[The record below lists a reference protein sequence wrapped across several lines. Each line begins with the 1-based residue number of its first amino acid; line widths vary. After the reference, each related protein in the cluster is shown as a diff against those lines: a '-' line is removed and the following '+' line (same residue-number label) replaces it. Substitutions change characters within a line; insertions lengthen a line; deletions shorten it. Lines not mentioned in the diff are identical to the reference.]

1 MKLLKS
7 LVAAGSV
14 LFSLNA
20 VAASN
25 YQDWWGDASKDGMG
39 LNVGH
44 QGNVLAV
51 SWYHFG
57 TDGKASYVLLAGT
70 LDESGMLVGDLQSAT
85 GSAPGP
91 AYNPGSVQ
99 RNVIGMGKLHF
110 LSDTSATFE
119 YTINGVS
126 GSMNLTRFSM
136 ASPALDGTYYVATE
150 YRWSDCTNASDNMPF
165 PDVMENDVRITGKG
179 NGVYA
184 VKIDTCEGTINLTQ
198 SGSILSGQGALTCL
212 SGTLKGTTMVFE
224 RVRRIENN
232 LNVDYSIKY
241 DPPFGCTEKGT
252 MGGVRSDYLQNL
264 YPLYPF

>member
-7 LVAAGSV
+7 LVVAGSV

-20 VAASN
+20 AAASN
-25 YQDWWGDASKDGMG
+25 YQDWWCDASKDGMG

-85 GSAPGP
+85 GPAPGP

-99 RNVIGMGKLHF
+99 RSVIGTGKLHF

-119 YTINGVS
+119 YTINGVA

-136 ASPALDGTYYVATE
+136 GDLAPEGTYKFFGETFRSNCAVASNNSTTPGT
-150 YRWSDCTNASDNMPF
+150 SMGG
-165 PDVMENDVRITGKG
+165 GKVVNNGGG
-179 NGVYA
+179 NYLVSIAGCDY
-184 VKIDTCEGTINLTQ
+184 TLHLTQ
-198 SGSILSGQGALTCL
+198 AGSVLSGS
-212 SGTLKGTTMVFE
+212 GTFECSAWGKKGTAKFDRM
-224 RVRRIENN
+224 RVQEGQMNIQYTAQHN
-232 LNVDYSIKY
+232 
-241 DPPFGCTEKGT
+241 PPLSCMETGT
-252 MGGVRSDYLQNL
+252 VGGIRSDYPNTVTT
-264 YPLYPF
+264 F